1 MIRHEP
7 VVESFPRVGRVRSLV
22 DKPTPVNRPDVRQNG
37 PVLIV
42 TGVVGVAAVAVI
54 VLCVRRGAWLKHLE
68 RKLVAG
74 DTGVHVGFLDPG
86 GNKSDPLDRALVSG
100 ALDKTLNVCRQAAQ
114 HTAAR

>member
-42 TGVVGVAAVAVI
+42 TDIVGVAAVAVI
-54 VLCVRRGAWLKHLE
+54 VLCVRPVLE
-68 RKLVAG
+68 SKL
-74 DTGVHVGFLDPG
+74 GF
-86 GNKSDPLDRALVSG
+86 AMVVSVV
-100 ALDKTLNVCRQAAQ
+100 LLNNFL
-114 HTAAR
+114 